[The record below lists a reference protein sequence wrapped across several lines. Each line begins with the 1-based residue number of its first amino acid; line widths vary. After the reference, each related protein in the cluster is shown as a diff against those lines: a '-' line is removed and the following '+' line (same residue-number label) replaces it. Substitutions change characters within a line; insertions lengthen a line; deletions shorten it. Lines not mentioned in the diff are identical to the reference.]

1 MSRCLL
7 IQSGL
12 PEYLWGEAVNTACHI
27 RNLCPSAAIG
37 DKIPLELWRGKGC
50 DIQGEINKLR
60 VFGCRVWYLKRPS
73 GGKFG
78 SRADEGIFVGYD

>member
-1 MSRCLL
+1 MRHSR
-7 IQSGL
+7 G
-12 PEYLWGEAVNTACHI
+12 
-27 RNLCPSAAIG
+27 
-37 DKIPLELWRGKGC
+37 
-50 DIQGEINKLR
+50 INKLR